1 MENNLIAPRAFRNT
15 LKISSLAVLIA
26 VSFGSALFGVLG
38 AMLALPVAAALPAI
52 IRVLRA
58 GVPIPT
64 AEDSDLAWPS
74 EPEHA
79 EHGAP

>member
-1 MENNLIAPRAFRNT
+1 
-15 LKISSLAVLIA
+15 
-26 VSFGSALFGVLG
+26 
-38 AMLALPVAAALPAI
+38 MLALPVAAALPAV

-64 AEDSDLAWPS
+64 AEDPDLAWPS

-79 EHGAP
+79 EHGAH